1 MKLHP
6 ARRRLLRYIPALDA
20 VCTTRASHRH
30 RLRRRL
36 GMVALALIS
45 FAPSLRAQSTTR
57 IPAPTESSLSPV
69 RQAHA
74 LSVSGNLAAA
84 EAALV
89 ATVPG
94 AAGTA
99 QWNQYCGRLLTR
111 LALMLGASRDF
122 AAQRQAASRALAY
135 IAAAEAQTSH
145 QPTVSNLRLTA
156 GMLYE
161 RCLHDEAAA
170 RESYRRSVAASARNT
185 LAAGALAR
193 IDRNE
198 ERDRARRIS
207 PQPRI

>member
-1 MKLHP
+1 
-6 ARRRLLRYIPALDA
+6 
-20 VCTTRASHRH
+20 
-30 RLRRRL
+30 
-36 GMVALALIS
+36 MVVLALIS
-45 FAPSLRAQSTTR
+45 IAPSVRAQSATR
-57 IPAPTESSLSPV
+57 IPATTDASLSPV

-74 LSVSGNLAAA
+74 LSVSGNPAAA

-89 ATVPG
+89 ASVPG
-94 AAGTA
+94 VAGTA

-122 AAQRQAASRALAY
+122 AAQRQAATRALVY

-145 QPTVSNLRLTA
+145 QPTKSNLRLNA

-170 RESYRRSVAASARNT
+170 RESYRRALVASARNT

-198 ERDRARRIS
+198 ERDRARRIG